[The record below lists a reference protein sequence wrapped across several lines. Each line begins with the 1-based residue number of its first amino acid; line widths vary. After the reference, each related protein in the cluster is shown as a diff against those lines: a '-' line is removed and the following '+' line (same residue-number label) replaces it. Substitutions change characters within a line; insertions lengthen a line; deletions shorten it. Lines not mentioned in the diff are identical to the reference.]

1 MNGFTRGVKME
12 MKIGI
17 NRNHLL
23 VLVTFGVLLGT
34 LMTFA
39 TDTGLTRLSD
49 VFYCL
54 ACQIRQLLIPI
65 SFLLVVA
72 AAVIYAAGQLGSAE
86 MRGKSQSWAIWAL
99 VGAVVAFA
107 ISVIGPMIVEAMYP
121 DASSHHNVLTASD
134 CSTWC
139 NP

>member
-65 SFLLVVA
+65 SFLLVVF
-72 AAVIYAAGQLGSAE
+72 ICYYIKNL
-86 MRGKSQSWAIWAL
+86 
-99 VGAVVAFA
+99 
-107 ISVIGPMIVEAMYP
+107 
-121 DASSHHNVLTASD
+121 
-134 CSTWC
+134 
-139 NP
+139 